1 MSAAPFE
8 RIALSATDG
17 APIPV
22 LRWRADGTPRA
33 VLQIAHG
40 MGEHAGR
47 YAHVAR
53 ALAATGVEVWASDHR
68 GHGEVARTA
77 GRLGAFGPGGF
88 AAVVDDLAVVTRALR
103 AQVPGTAVILLGHSM
118 GSFAAQRYLTLH
130 GDLVDGVALSGT
142 AALDLR
148 QTAQTR
154 GPFKLQDYNAAF
166 EPARTPFDWLSR
178 DAAMVDAYVADPL
191 CGFTVSDASRRSM
204 LEVTMA
210 AYAPDALARIP
221 RGLALNL
228 FTGSEDPVNGNL
240 RWFFPLAERYLAA
253 GIANVSVHVYGQGR
267 HEMLNETN
275 RDEVIANLRAWIATV
290 TG

>member
-1 MSAAPFE
+1 MKADTAE
-8 RIALSATDG
+8 TLSLAGADG
-17 APIPV
+17 APIHV
-22 LRWRADGTPRA
+22 MRWRVDGAPRA

-40 MGEHAGR
+40 MGEHAAR

-53 ALAATGVEVWASDHR
+53 SLVATGVEVWASDHR
-68 GHGEVARTA
+68 GHGDAARRA
-77 GRLGAFGPGGF
+77 GMLGDFGAGGF
-88 AAVVDDLAVVTRALR
+88 DAVVSDLAAVTRAVR
-103 AQVPGTAVILLGHSM
+103 AQVPGVPVVLLGHSM

-130 GDLVDGVALSGT
+130 GGLVDAVALSGT

-191 CGFTVSDASRRSM
+191 CGFTVCDGSRRSM
-204 LEVTMA
+204 IEVTMA
-210 AYAPDALARIP
+210 AYAPQALATIP
-221 RGLALNL
+221 RGLALSL

-275 RDEVIANLRAWIATV
+275 RGEVIGNLRAWIATV
-290 TG
+290 AG